1 MPSFQLVFQIIA
13 GLGPYFSVAIFLA
26 IVLGLFL
33 PWGVINPQKWLYLY
47 IIGLC
52 LLPFGANDTDG
63 SGSLYKQLTWALLYI
78 LCFVSLVRSRDNIS
92 TQKINIPIELILL
105 YGFIFITIAW
115 SDYKLSSFKRYILL
129 IGLLLIAI
137 LSSKLSMLDKSF
149 AKLVDKPLAF
159 FMLLGLVVAVA
170 WPRLAFDADGAFRA
184 FTSHKNTW
192 GQFMLLCSIVFFNNV
207 LNRNNRL
214 IYLPLLTISLG
225 MLYMSKSA
233 TSLLAFISAAFCVL
247 LIQGFSSKNIASK
260 LIMLAIVLAASV
272 STLVY
277 SVTQGDLPFASL
289 IDFIYKAT
297 DKNTTL
303 TGRTFLWQL
312 MGAEIA
318 RHPWLGTG
326 FGGFWVGLDGSAGT
340 LSRRLDWGPPTQA
353 HSGYIDVVN
362 EVGFIGMTILA
373 MVLILHIYRCC
384 ALHDADNRQHFSLH
398 FSIVIGALFLNY
410 AESSL
415 TQGTNLWWIVLTC
428 SIIEVFNR
436 FHSLDPSRKTATGRQ
451 IASQP
456 R

>member
-1 MPSFQLVFQIIA
+1 MPTLQLVFQIIA
-13 GLGPYFSVAIFLA
+13 GLGPYFSVAILLA
-26 IVLGLFL
+26 LLLGLFL
-33 PWGVINPQKWLYLY
+33 PWGVMNPKKWLYLY
-47 IIGLC
+47 IIGLS
-52 LLPFGANDTDG
+52 LLPFGANDPDG
-63 SGSLYKQLTWALLYI
+63 SGSLYKQLTWGLLYI
-78 LCFVSLVRSRDNIS
+78 LCFVSIVKSRTD
-92 TQKINIPIELILL
+92 TTAQKINIPFELVLL

-137 LSSKLSMLDKSF
+137 LSSKLSMLGKSF
-149 AKLVDKPLAF
+149 AQLIDKPLAF
-159 FMLLGLVVAVA
+159 FMLLGLAAAVA
-170 WPRLAFDADGAFRA
+170 WPRLAFDTDGALRA

-207 LNRNNRL
+207 LSRNNRL

-277 SVTQGDLPFASL
+277 SVTQGDLPFTSL

-312 MGAEIA
+312 MGAEIG

-362 EVGFIGMTILA
+362 EVGFIGMGILA
-373 MVLILHIYRCC
+373 IVLISHIYRCC
-384 ALHDADNRQHFSLH
+384 ALHNAETRQQFSLH

-436 FHSLDPSRKTATGRQ
+436 FHSPDPSRKAATDRQ
-451 IASQP
+451 IVSQP